1 LKFIPKTQKSKAA
14 SAATPA
20 KGIGKQRNE
29 YYENISAGL
38 GIMQV
43 ILYISLFAF
52 VVLSFLSNTKLITYQ
67 NFYHFFQDLN
77 ASAERVDIFSH
88 DSVSYPTNEEQ
99 SFALYRKGLA
109 VAGNNGVTIFS
120 ATGRQL
126 VSHGIQYNDP
136 VAVGSG
142 KYLLVYERGGK
153 QYSLYNANTQMH
165 AGETEFPISGAA
177 VSDSGMYALISSA
190 SDANSAVYLY
200 NNRFSLINIYKKGG
214 NVLDV
219 AISSDGDR
227 IALLTVTPNSGGVS
241 TSVMLAEPGKGSAI
255 AERVIAS
262 SIGVK
267 CHFTASGKLAALC
280 TTGVAYLSKN
290 GQLDFFQDFEGKIPT
305 TVDFSEHG
313 VAICLKKSEISE
325 KNMIIIFDKNGK
337 IVYNNVV
344 DQKVDQLAY
353 RGEVLFWTDYS
364 GVSRLD
370 LGSGQIDFEEYTTDG
385 KKLLAVDDKEI
396 LLCSP
401 QKAVY
406 ITFRT

>member
-1 LKFIPKTQKSKAA
+1 MKFARRLPKSVKKE
-14 SAATPA
+14 TPA
-20 KGIGKQRNE
+20 KGVGRQRNE
-29 YYENISAGL
+29 YFENISAGL
-38 GIMQV
+38 GILQV
-43 ILYISLFAF
+43 ILYLSLFAF
-52 VVLSFLSNTKLITYQ
+52 VVFSFLTNTNLITYQ

-88 DSVSYPTNEEQ
+88 DSVSYPTNDEQ

-109 VAGNNGVTIFS
+109 VAGNTGVTIFS

-165 AGETEFPISGAA
+165 AGETEYPISGAA

-200 NNRFSLINIYKKGG
+200 NNRFALINIYKKGG
-214 NVLDV
+214 NVLDA
-219 AISSDGDR
+219 AISADGRR
-227 IALLTVTPNSGGVS
+227 IALLTAVPDSGGVS
-241 TSVMLAEPGKGSAI
+241 TAVMLAEPGKGSAI
-255 AERVIAS
+255 AERVIEAS
-262 SIGVK
+262 VGIR
-267 CHFTASGKLAALC
+267 CHFTVSGKLAVLC
-280 TTGVAYLSKN
+280 TTGVAYFSNN
-290 GQLDFFQDFEGKIPT
+290 GEMELFYDFEGKIPT
-305 TVDFSEHG
+305 TADLSG
-313 VAICLKKSEISE
+313 DGLAICLKKTAISE
-325 KNMIIIFDKNGK
+325 KNIAIIFDKSGK
-337 IVYNNVV
+337 IVYNDVIPQSIDNLV
-344 DQKVDQLAY
+344 Y
-353 RGEVLFWTDYS
+353 RDGVLFWTDHR

-370 LGSGQIDFEEYTTDG
+370 LGNGSIDFEEYATDG

>member
-1 LKFIPKTQKSKAA
+1 MKLSKRQPKATR
-14 SAATPA
+14 SAVAPA
-20 KGIGKQRNE
+20 VAVGKEGNE

-38 GIMQV
+38 GILQV
-43 ILYISLFAF
+43 ILYLALFAF
-52 VVLSFLSNTKLITYQ
+52 VVFAFLTNTNLITYQ

-88 DSVSYPTNEEQ
+88 DSLSYSTDEEQ
-99 SFALYRKGLA
+99 SFTLYRKGLA
-109 VAGNNGVTIFS
+109 VAGNTGVTIFS

-165 AGETEFPISGAA
+165 AGETEYPISGAA
-177 VSDSGMYALISSA
+177 ISDSGMYAIISSA

-200 NNRFSLINIYKKGG
+200 NNRFALINVYKKGG
-214 NVLDV
+214 NVLDA
-219 AISSDGDR
+219 AISADGHR
-227 IALLTVTPNSGGVS
+227 IAILTVTPNKGGVS
-241 TSVMLAEPGKGSAI
+241 TSVMLAEPGKGSSI
-255 AERVIAS
+255 SENVIAS
-262 SIGVK
+262 STGIQ
-267 CHFTASGKLAALC
+267 CHFTELGKLAVLC
-280 TTGVAYLSKN
+280 TTGVAYLSAD
-290 GQLDFFQDFEGKIPT
+290 GEVEFFHDFEGKIPT
-305 TVDFSEHG
+305 TADLSGDG
-313 VAICLKKSEISE
+313 VALCLKKTAISE
-325 KNMIIIFDKNGK
+325 KNIIIIFDKSGK
-337 IVYNNVV
+337 IVYNDVIPQSIT
-344 DQKVDQLAY
+344 DLAY
-353 RGEVLFWTDYS
+353 REGALFWTDHA

-370 LGSGQIDFEEYTTDG
+370 IASGEIAFEEYATDG
-385 KKLLAVDDKEI
+385 KRLLALDDKEI